1 VLKLENVSKEFGGLT
16 AVNDFSLELESGR
29 LTGLIGPNG
38 AGKTTVTNLISGLM
52 SLTTGSITLD
62 GTEIGTMEPDRIAR
76 AGVARTFQTS
86 RLFGRMSV
94 MENVMVA
101 IQEREK
107 DNRVGIFGN
116 LVGTPRAYRQQREW
130 REGARELLARLELSG
145 LEDEKATALPY
156 GGQRRLEIARAL
168 ALKPKVLL
176 LDEPIAGMTDAEAKP
191 LGDIFTEVCREGIA
205 VLLIEHN
212 VPFVMRI
219 CDEVHVLSYGELIA
233 SGKPEVVINEPAVV
247 DAYLGS

>member
-1 VLKLENVSKEFGGLT
+1 MLKLENVSKEFGGLT
-16 AVNDFSLELESGR
+16 AVNDFNLELEGGQ
-29 LTGLIGPNG
+29 LIGLIGPNG

-52 SLTTGSITLD
+52 SLTRGTITLD
-62 GTEIGTMEPDRIAR
+62 GVEIGEMEPDRVAR

-94 MENVMVA
+94 LENVMVA
-101 IQEREK
+101 IQERER
-107 DNRVGIFGN
+107 DRVSVFGC
-116 LVGTPRAYRQQREW
+116 LVGLPRAYKEQREW
-130 REGARELLARLELSG
+130 REKGRELLSRLGLSG

-156 GGQRRLEIARAL
+156 GGQRRLEIARAV
-168 ALKPKVLL
+168 ALQPKVLL

-191 LGDIFTEVCREGIA
+191 LGDIFTDLCREGIG

-212 VPFVMRI
+212 VPFVMRL

-233 SGKPEVVINEPAVV
+233 TGKPEVVIHDPAVV